1 MSGHSKWATIRRKKE
16 KTDAARGA
24 AFTRI
29 GRELMIAAREGADP
43 ASNAKLRDAVA
54 KAKAANIP
62 NDNINRWIKRASGE
76 GENVQYDEITYE
88 GYGVQGSA
96 VVVETLTDNK
106 NRTASDVRHCF
117 DKCGGSLGTTNCVTW
132 MFDRKGIIVIE
143 KTYDMDDDEMM
154 EQALEANAED
164 FTVLDEAYEIT
175 TSPNDF
181 TAVREALEAKG
192 FSFAEAQIEMVPQN
206 TVALE
211 GDNAARFQRMLDMLD
226 ELDDVQ
232 NVYHNADFPEEEE

>member
-76 GENVQYDEITYE
+76 GENVQYEEITYE